1 MYGGVSLFIYVVLL
15 AYLCAPNVLVRKSW
29 RSEDMQSFL
38 HAIVFWI
45 VLIISVVLLVFTQTF
60 IVTTTTMTTTDA
72 TTNPSF
78 YGKGTVTGTG
88 ASGTA
93 SGTGTSAGRDSSGS
107 GNAAAAPP
115 TPTFPRLDT
124 PSWSW
129 PMPSITYSPPT
140 LPTSTALPSFLPPP
154 TARLS
159 SSEWLAPSPALAP
172 AQAPAP
178 AYAPASY
185 APPGAPAPCVQQ
197 ECLPLPPLRPME
209 SRGAPAPSSQS
220 AGGDGDSATTNDIA
234 KVLNIYNER
243 YPSNAVSTNQW
254 LQYLKPFP
262 QPIVHKLSVVLQRN
276 MSNVNFLIPTMQRIN
291 EFQTARSPQ
300 EVVQNYILAL

>member
-15 AYLCAPNVLVRKSW
+15 AYLCAPNALVRKSW

-60 IVTTTTMTTTDA
+60 IVTTTTLTTTDA
-72 TTNPSF
+72 TTNPSL
-78 YGKGTVTGTG
+78 TASVTGTGTASAGKGRG

-93 SGTGTSAGRDSSGS
+93 AGRVYSGS
-107 GNAAAAPP
+107 GNAAAPP

-129 PMPSITYSPPT
+129 PTPSITYSPPT
-140 LPTSTALPSFLPPP
+140 LPTSTALPSFLPTP

-172 AQAPAP
+172 APAP

-209 SRGAPAPSSQS
+209 SRRAPAPSPQSS
-220 AGGDGDSATTNDIA
+220 AGGVDDSATTNDIA
-234 KVLNIYNER
+234 KVLNTYNER

-254 LQYLKPFP
+254 VQYLKPFP